1 MRKLFALAC
10 VACVMMLVSCA
21 PMSKE
26 GYMERYEAF
35 MDEVADN
42 CSTYTPEQWAEKTE
56 EFDLLSGEWYHKF
69 KDEMSFREK
78 VVVGAYQVKY
88 AYYYSLGT
96 AKDVVNSITDDEQ
109 LQEWKEQAKEYI
121 NNDMEDDLK
130 DLMDEVSKA
139 GVEAQKFIEDIADEL
154 EANSEDIQ
162 EMIDDASSKLEEQFN

>member
-1 MRKLFALAC
+1 MKKLFALAC

-26 GYMERYEAF
+26 SYMKRYEAF
-35 MDEVADN
+35 MDEVAEN
-42 CSTYTPEQWAEKTE
+42 YSTYTPEQWADKTE
-56 EFDLLSGEWYHKF
+56 EFDRLSGEWYRKY
-69 KDEMSFREK
+69 KAEMSFREK

-88 AYYYSLGT
+88 AYYYSLSEAEG
-96 AKDVVNSITDDEQ
+96 VVKSFTEDEQ

-130 DLMDEVSKA
+130 ELMDEVSKA
-139 GVEAQKFIEDIADEL
+139 GVEAQRFIEDIADEL

-162 EMIDDASSKLEEQFN
+162 EMIDDASKKLEEQFN

>member
-1 MRKLFALAC
+1 MKKLFALAC

-26 GYMERYEAF
+26 SYMKRYEAF
-35 MDEVADN
+35 MDEVAAN
-42 CSTYTPEQWAEKTE
+42 YSTYTPEQWADKTE
-56 EFDLLSGEWYHKF
+56 EFDLLSGEWYRKY
-69 KDEMSFREK
+69 KAEMSFREK

-88 AYYYSLGT
+88 AYYYSLSEAEG
-96 AKDVVNSITDDEQ
+96 VVKSFTEDEQ

-130 DLMDEVSKA
+130 ELMDEVSKA
-139 GVEAQKFIEDIADEL
+139 GVEAQRFIEDIADEL

-162 EMIDDASSKLEEQFN
+162 EMIDDASKKLEEQFN

>member
-1 MRKLFALAC
+1 MKKLFALAC

-26 GYMERYEAF
+26 SYMKRYEAF
-35 MDEVADN
+35 MDEVAAN
-42 CSTYTPEQWAEKTE
+42 YSTYTPEQWADKTE
-56 EFDLLSGEWYHKF
+56 EFDRLSGEWYRKY
-69 KDEMSFREK
+69 KAEMSFREK

-88 AYYYSLGT
+88 AYYYSLSEAEG
-96 AKDVVNSITDDEQ
+96 VVKSFTEDEQ

-139 GVEAQKFIEDIADEL
+139 GVEAQRFIEDIADEL
-154 EANSEDIQ
+154 EANSEDFQ
-162 EMIDDASSKLEEQFN
+162 EMIDDASKKLEEQFN

>member
-1 MRKLFALAC
+1 
-10 VACVMMLVSCA
+10 
-21 PMSKE
+21 
-26 GYMERYEAF
+26 MERYEAF

-130 DLMDEVSKA
+130 KLMEEVSNA